1 MRVLLVEDDAAMTEM
16 VWQALVSQHYQV
28 DVAADGRIGW
38 ELAEVFAYDL
48 ILLDLILPHLDGIR
62 FCQKLRTEESNPQ
75 RSLNRHTPIMLMTA
89 QSASTDKVAALD
101 AGADDYLVKPF
112 DFNELLARMRALLRR
127 GGHSQAPLLQWGTVQ
142 LDPSTCEVTIADQPI
157 HLSPK
162 EYNLLELFLRSPKRI
177 FSHNY
182 LIEHLWALEEVPT
195 ENTVRA
201 HIKGLRKKLKEAGVT
216 EIVETIYG
224 LGYRLRENPESWSLE
239 TPKIH
244 PELTAP
250 KLEKSPTLSDS
261 LRATAQT
268 LFAQYREGYCQRL
281 AIIEQAIAA
290 LNQQELSEELRQ
302 QAWRE
307 AHTLKGSLGLFEMDE
322 ASLLAW
328 KIELLL
334 KDYPTTE
341 QIDPLKHQVRKLKQI
356 LCSNCPFSSTKKVA
370 CIPQKQPKTLWI
382 IGEDKALVEQFRQAA
397 AAQPLQVELVATTT
411 VEKRFLQSRPDAMLL
426 ILSATEVESL
436 TWLNTLTT
444 HQPTI
449 PLFVIE
455 TPVGIPATM
464 QLQQRIKIA
473 QLGGKGFWQAP
484 INPSSI
490 LETIVEEFQAV
501 VATNAKILMVDDDLA
516 MLEKV
521 QQILHPWGFE
531 LTLLNDP
538 QQFWEMLEKTQPD
551 LVILDIEMP
560 EVSGIDICQVIRQ
573 DGQWSELPVLFLS
586 AHTDDATL
594 QKIFMVGADDYISK
608 PVRAVELVLRVLRR
622 LEQAR
627 LLKRLYR
634 QNLK

>member
-38 ELAEVFAYDL
+38 EFAEVFAYDL

-142 LDPSTCEVTIADQPI
+142 LDPSTCEVTIAGQPI
-157 HLSPK
+157 RLSPK

-182 LIEHLWALEEVPT
+182 LIEHLWTLEEIPT

-201 HIKGLRKKLKEAGVT
+201 HIKGLRKKLKEAGAT

-239 TPKIH
+239 TPEIH
-244 PELTAP
+244 PKLTAP
-250 KLEKSPTLSDS
+250 KLEKSSILSDS

-268 LFAQYREGYCQRL
+268 LFAQHREGYCQRL

-290 LNQQELSEELRQ
+290 LNQQELSEELRE

-322 ASLLAW
+322 ASQLAW
-328 KIELLL
+328 KIEQIL
-334 KDYPTTE
+334 KQDPTRKQIE
-341 QIDPLKHQVRKLKQI
+341 QLKHQVSELKQI
-356 LCSNCPFSSTKKVA
+356 LSSESPFSSREKVDS
-370 CIPQKQPKTLWI
+370 IPQKQPATLWI
-382 IGEDKALVEQFRQAA
+382 VGEDKALVEQFRQAA
-397 AAQPLQVELVATTT
+397 AAQPLQVEVVATTT

-426 ILSATEVESL
+426 ILSATEVENL

-455 TPVGIPATM
+455 TLVGIPATM
-464 QLQQRIKIA
+464 QLQQRIKMA

-501 VATNAKILMVDDDLA
+501 VATTAKILMVDDDLA

-531 LTLLNDP
+531 LTLSNDS
-538 QQFWEMLEKTQPD
+538 QQFWEMLEQTQPD

-560 EVSGIDICQVIRQ
+560 EVNGIELCQVIRQ

-627 LLKRLYR
+627 LLKRLYHR
-634 QNLK
+634 SQK